1 MSKQGHSE
9 EQIERKLDAIQ
20 TYKTYQSDLLAKKQ
34 TLIAWRNSVQD
45 DRTKVYLKSKVQL
58 LDNNFDIASNQIQIM
73 ECELLVDKLRKDNY
87 RIKLGYGNELVQDIE

>member
-9 EQIERKLDAIQ
+9 EQIERKLKAIQ